1 MYYIYIDEAYNLTP
15 GSRDQL
21 MVLGGFG
28 TTSPKK
34 VVKAYKKIRKFT
46 LKRRQ
51 LGAEIKSFDRLAIK
65 KLIPRIFKALTDL
78 DIVIYVIRQDKKFI
92 PFKYYQKDKLNYEKL
107 YLDLLIKLLKDEWG
121 LEKYNQVTV
130 VADTFKTKIIL
141 KDEMIKKTRL
151 TFKQKYPDKYLKMRF
166 ADSAGDFNLQIADF
180 IVGSFFRAFKDS
192 KDIPDFKIEGLR
204 IRIIANVL

>member
-1 MYYIYIDEAYNLTP
+1 M
-15 GSRDQL
+15 
-21 MVLGGFG
+21 
-28 TTSPKK
+28 
-34 VVKAYKKIRKFT
+34 
-46 LKRRQ
+46 
-51 LGAEIKSFDRLAIK
+51 
-65 KLIPRIFKALTDL
+65 
-78 DIVIYVIRQDKKFI
+78 
-92 PFKYYQKDKLNYEKL
+92 
-107 YLDLLIKLLKDEWG
+107 
-121 LEKYNQVTV
+121 EKYNQVTV